1 MASMVTAQGTR
12 EIQQNIYTAHDQ
24 RLNASESWTDCLTR
38 IWDLFVDTIKSALR
52 WIGLLSDPSVTAR
65 LSRQMQYAMQQ
76 MEQEPAKP
84 FQYLAAPGD
93 WGMQEERIGGYSV
106 GIAHAQ
112 GRRPTMEDEHLA
124 TSFTLAVGG
133 RRYPVQLFGIFD
145 GHGGR
150 DAARFV
156 RDNLRAKL
164 QEALVEC
171 NSGRLSEEGIWNALK
186 KTTTQLNE
194 EFKQRCGQTANA
206 QGTTATIAM
215 ILDGN
220 LWTANVGDARTVLDN
235 QGTPFQLT
243 EDAKPDDP
251 RYKKG
256 IEKRGGSVVTVDGV
270 ARINRVLAVA
280 RAIGDN
286 AVRGVNPSPKITK
299 KPLSEIRP
307 GSHLILCCD
316 GVYDVARTKDVVH
329 AVRTH
334 RNTSAG
340 NLARNIIYSSH
351 QAGSTD
357 NLSAL
362 VVKL

>member
-1 MASMVTAQGTR
+1 MSSLATGLGTR
-12 EIQQNIYTAHDQ
+12 AIQQNIYTSHDQ
-24 RLNASESWTDCLTR
+24 RLNASESWTDCLSR
-38 IWDLFVDTIKSALR
+38 IWNLFVDTIKSCLR
-52 WIGLLSDPSVTAR
+52 WLGFLPDSSVSAR
-65 LSRQMQYAMQQ
+65 LTRQMQYAMRQ
-76 MEQEPAKP
+76 MEQEPVKP
-84 FQYLAAPGD
+84 FQYQVAPGN
-93 WGMQEERIGGYSV
+93 WGMQEERVGGYNV

-133 RRYPVQLFGIFD
+133 HRYPVRLFGIFD

-150 DAARFV
+150 EAARFV
-156 RDNLRAKL
+156 RDHLRTKL
-164 QEALVEC
+164 QVALVAC
-171 NSGRLSEEGIWNALK
+171 NARGLSEEGIWNALK
-186 KTTTQLNE
+186 KTTTELND
-194 EFKQRCGQTANA
+194 EFKQRYGQIAQT

-235 QGTPFQLT
+235 QGIPFQLT

-256 IEKRGGSVVTVDGV
+256 IEKRGGSVRIIAGV
-270 ARINRVLAVA
+270 ARINGALAVA

-286 AVRGVNPSPKITK
+286 AERGVNPSPKITK
-299 KPLSEIRP
+299 KPLSEIHP

-316 GVYDVARTKDVVH
+316 GIYDVARTKDVVH
-329 AVRTH
+329 AVHTH
-334 RNTSAG
+334 KTTSAG
-340 NLARNIIYSSH
+340 RLARNIIYSAY

-357 NLSAL
+357 NLSAM